1 MMKAIVGTIIDQ
13 ETALTFEEV
22 CRAIQADDQ
31 LIIQFVEYHIIE
43 PKGTSKS
50 NWQFDDLAL
59 KRAHLARNFYYDLEV
74 NFEGIALLIDLLERI
89 ESLEKQIEK
98 NHLKE
103 K

>member
-1 MMKAIVGTIIDQ
+1 MMKAIVGRIIDQ
-13 ETALTFEEV
+13 ETTLTFEEV
-22 CRAIQADDQ
+22 CRVIQADDQ
-31 LIIQFVEYHIIE
+31 LIMQFVEYHIIQ
-43 PKGTSKS
+43 PKGTSKL

-59 KRAHLARNFYYDLEV
+59 KRAQLARNFYYDLEV